1 MDPKDGLPEFR
12 QYEDAQLQLY
22 HRQVPQAIATLRAVL
37 LKDPKNTLARRD
49 LASSYVETGQYAK
62 ARDAFGQVLAVAP
75 DDYMT
80 NYEIGFAEERLGLLK
95 EAKGHLETAC
105 RVAPESKQARK
116 ELDVVLG
123 KMN

>member
-1 MDPKDGLPEFR
+1 MPEFR

-22 HRQVPQAIATLRAVL
+22 HRQIPQAIATLRAVL
-37 LKDPKNTLARRD
+37 VRDPKNTLARRD
-49 LASSYVETGQYAK
+49 LASSYVETGEYAK

-80 NYEIGFAEERLGLLK
+80 NYEMGFAEGRLGLLK
-95 EAKGHLETAC
+95 EARGHLETAC

-123 KMN
+123 KLN